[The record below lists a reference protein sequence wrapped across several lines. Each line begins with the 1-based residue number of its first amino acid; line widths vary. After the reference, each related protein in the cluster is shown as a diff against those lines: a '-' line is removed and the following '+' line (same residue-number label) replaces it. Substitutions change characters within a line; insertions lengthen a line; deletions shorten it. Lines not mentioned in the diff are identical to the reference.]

1 MSAFIAIIAIT
12 AIIAIIAI
20 AANAAI
26 IADPEDPA
34 DADTCVG
41 TGQSSLT
48 AALDIARR
56 SVSLERAI
64 LCAIALSRALD
75 GSSE

>member
-1 MSAFIAIIAIT
+1 MSVIIAIIANAAIIAIIAIT
-12 AIIAIIAI
+12 ASA
-20 AANAAI
+20 
-26 IADPEDPA
+26 ADPEDPA

-56 SVSLERAI
+56 SVSLD
-64 LCAIALSRALD
+64 RALLP
-75 GSSE
+75 

>member
-1 MSAFIAIIAIT
+1 MS

-20 AANAAI
+20 TTIIAI
-26 IADPEDPA
+26 TASAADPEDPE

-56 SVSLERAI
+56 SVSLERA
-64 LCAIALSRALD
+64 LLP
-75 GSSE
+75 

>member
-1 MSAFIAIIAIT
+1 MSAIIAS
-12 AIIAIIAI
+12 
-20 AANAAI
+20 AANAAIAAI

-34 DADTCVG
+34 DPADICVG

-64 LCAIALSRALD
+64 LCAIAMSRALD

>member
-1 MSAFIAIIAIT
+1 MIASAAIIANA

-20 AANAAI
+20 AANAA
-26 IADPEDPA
+26 DPEDPK
-34 DADTCVG
+34 DADSCVG

>member
-1 MSAFIAIIAIT
+1 MIAIIAIAALIAIIAIIAIT
-12 AIIAIIAI
+12 ASA
-20 AANAAI
+20 
-26 IADPEDPA
+26 ADPEDP
-34 DADTCVG
+34 ADTCVG